1 MTQLDANTWELFR
14 MVPPGT
20 VRYVYSIQKR
30 SFAAKDQ
37 ARERSKL
44 KITAKYRY
52 ERHPDNPLTNRSL
65 PTARRSSPAPWS
77 PGALTRGPSVGLSLP
92 DEDEKYE
99 IEEVE
104 LRFTFVNFIEVTR
117 GTVVDAS
124 HHSLL

>member
-1 MTQLDANTWELFR
+1 